1 MRRRALLA
9 AGALL
14 LSGCTGSGPRNE
26 SVRPLPT
33 PANSECWGSYSADG
47 RNGPFECAGDG
58 VTPIYSRPLPR
69 PAPMEGPIPCPVLQN
84 PGGDP
89 VTYQEPCSQRRDAQD
104 PVVTR
109 IYDGSGMMIGGST
122 P

>member
-1 MRRRALLA
+1 MRRRVLLV

-14 LSGCTGSGPRNE
+14 LTACTGSGPPKAGTQQR
-26 SVRPLPT
+26 LA
-33 PANSECWGSYSADG
+33 PADEVCWGSYSAEG

-58 VTPIYSRPLPR
+58 VTPIYSRPLPW

-109 IYDGSGMMIGGST
+109 IYDGNGMVIGGST